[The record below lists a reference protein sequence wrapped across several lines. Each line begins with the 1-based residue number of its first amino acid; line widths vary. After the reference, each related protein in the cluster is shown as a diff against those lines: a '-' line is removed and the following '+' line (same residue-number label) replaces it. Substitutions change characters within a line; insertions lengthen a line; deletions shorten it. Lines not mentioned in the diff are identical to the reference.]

1 MALRINFTPS
11 SALAELATA
20 VGSDGDVPV
29 KSGSG
34 FIGETHSTTAEVS
47 AAISS
52 ATADLVDGDGAVS
65 AVAADIAGGG
75 STQTAVDARVV
86 VGRPEGVGALTIS
99 GTGDSLTA
107 STNFATTAASAKG
120 TWTGSP
126 SGDITITTDLADG
139 QTGELV
145 LTPGSGKAVAL
156 SQSSITFTVI
166 NAGTAY
172 GDISGDGSTVYV
184 ITMHRVGTVVEYSV
198 GTR

>member
-1 MALRINFTPS
+1 MSFARGFFGIS
-11 SALAELATA
+11 DADIGSIAISALASAIGT
-20 VGSDGDVPV
+20 DGYGPI
-29 KSGSG
+29 KSGTTVV
-34 FIGETHSTTAEVS
+34 GENHLTQAE
-47 AAISS
+47 
-52 ATADLVDGDGAVS
+52 
-65 AVAADIAGGG
+65 
-75 STQTAVDARVV
+75 VDARVV